1 MSDVDVRDDVRP
13 GAVPPTAEAWLAE
26 LRGPTFF
33 RVPGRDRSRVRGV
46 VAMLHGNEPSGLRAL
61 HALLRSARLPAVDLA
76 CFVGAVEAA
85 RAAPPLSHRML
96 PGRRDLNRC
105 FRPPFDGRDGR
116 IAQELLALLAE
127 AAPEAVIDLHNN
139 SGHNPA
145 YGIGPS
151 CDDAYLAL
159 AAPFADRYVCSHL
172 DIGSFTEARERDAPT
187 VSIECGRA
195 GDPAADVIA
204 ARGLEAYATRVDVF
218 AHSRPFRLY
227 TDPLRVEL
235 RDGARVAF
243 AEAPVAGADVTLD
256 CDVDRHNFQRLDA
269 GRRIGWVA
277 RRDPLPIRVVGR
289 DDVDVAGDWFAVE
302 GGALLTRCPLVPIM
316 MTTDP
321 AAAAV
326 DCLFYVVRALVPPE
340 P

>member
-33 RVPGRDRSRVRGV
+33 RVPGRDRSRTRGV

-61 HALLRSARLPAVDLA
+61 HALLRSGPPPAVDLA

-85 RAAPPLSHRML
+85 RAPPLLSHRML

-116 IAQELLALLAE
+116 IAQALLALLAE

-139 SGHNPA
+139 TGHNPA

-151 CDDAYLAL
+151 CDEPYLAL
-159 AAPFADRYVCSHL
+159 AAPFADRYVCSRLH
-172 DIGSFTEARERDAPT
+172 IGSITEARERAAPT

-195 GDPAADVIA
+195 GDPAADATA
-204 ARGLEAYATRVDVF
+204 ARGLAEYATQTELLAAPRTR
-218 AHSRPFRLY
+218 AFRLY
-227 TDPLRVEL
+227 TDPRRVEL
-235 RDGARVAF
+235 RAGARVAF
-243 AEAPVAGADVTLD
+243 AEVPDPGGADVTLD

-269 GRRIGWVA
+269 GRRIGWVTRA
-277 RRDPLPIRVVGR
+277 EGPCPLPIRVVGQ
-289 DDVDVAGDWFAVE
+289 DGVDVAGDYFAVE
-302 GGALLTRCPLVPIM
+302 GGALVTRRAIVPIM
-316 MTTDP
+316 MTTSP
-321 AAAAV
+321 EAAAV
-326 DCLFYVVRALVPPE
+326 DCLFYTVE
-340 P
+340 T